1 MRYFS
6 LDAKCHSEAQA
17 NSSAV
22 MLKCSDKAC
31 QCHQQNQPQ
40 LNMNNPCS
48 PTICNFYNKH
58 LDDSHLSAQSL
69 SFILPRYSFTH
80 HQFGWSTNDMYHRI
94 RFKHQLWEC
103 FHHLPINKSYFLFQ
117 LQDLGFKDMGKC
129 WESATNIYIY
139 IQLCIPTRKGYYMG
153 RGRPNGMESIGN
165 NCQDHLPRVH
175 QGCLLYCF
183 RIVLGPWLLV
193 RTCWWLWH
201 TQKVLRCGQC
211 HDDHIGPYQPTLRSH
226 GLQDFLLKL
235 KLRAPHK
242 KPEAALQ
249 LAVSL
254 PYNALVGNMG
264 VLWSLGIRVA
274 KGT

>member
-1 MRYFS
+1 
-6 LDAKCHSEAQA
+6 
-17 NSSAV
+17 
-22 MLKCSDKAC
+22 
-31 QCHQQNQPQ
+31 
-40 LNMNNPCS
+40 
-48 PTICNFYNKH
+48 
-58 LDDSHLSAQSL
+58 
-69 SFILPRYSFTH
+69 
-80 HQFGWSTNDMYHRI
+80 MYHRI

-274 KGT
+274 KGTWWNMMRNNFKQNLWPIRLDACIRIMLGMLPKIVWCIMKKSHKDILWDFHGFCLASAQTMASVESEDSEKKSLRVLWALPKMLSS